1 MNGRTATL
9 QVLAS
14 RQGGLIGL
22 LLVLFVL
29 LIAAAAGA
37 AIAYLII
44 TRVDVGLQL
53 RDQRAQAVIPQQL
66 RGTIRVNE
74 AIGLRLTDTIYTQV
88 PISQSVQI
96 PLKASISA
104 IANLDGAVPLR
115 LKVKLKDEIP
125 LKQVVKLDTVVD
137 AFLPELGSTISIP
150 LRGEIPIDTMV
161 PVDID
166 IPVDQQLP
174 VKFSVPLKA
183 SIDQVVTVPL
193 ETTIEAAVPVDADLR
208 VPLLNQL
215 DAIMQL
221 PTTPTDLVITEGDL
235 KLPLRTLR
243 LGLNDEETDDKAD
256 AGGGS

>member
-1 MNGRTATL
+1 MTPPTMPWHHP
-9 QVLAS
+9 AS
-14 RQGGLIGL
+14 RQRGLIGV

-44 TRVDVGLQL
+44 TRVDVGLAL
-53 RDQRAQAVIPQQL
+53 RDQPAQAVIPQTL
-66 RGTIRVNE
+66 RGTVVVSE
-74 AIGLRLTDTIYTQV
+74 PIGLRLTDTIVTQV
-88 PISQSVQI
+88 PIDQWVAI

-104 IANLDGAVPLR
+104 IANLDGAVPLK
-115 LKVKLKDEIP
+115 LQVKLQDEIP
-125 LKQVVKLDTVVD
+125 LKQVVQLDTVVD

-183 SIDQVVTVPL
+183 SIDQVITVPL
-193 ETTIEAAVPVDADLR
+193 KTTIEAAVPVDADLR
-208 VPLLNQL
+208 VPLLNRL
-215 DAIMQL
+215 DAVVQM
-221 PTTPTDLVITEGDL
+221 PNTPSDLVITEGEL

-243 LGLNDEETDDKAD
+243 LGLIEDE
-256 AGGGS
+256 GGAP